1 MSHQDQRAHKEMLL
15 KQATKT
21 KELVCGVVSESGVMF
36 CNMSEPVPEKPHV
49 FFHARWRACHT
60 STGWELI
67 DRPVK

>member
-21 KELVCGVVSESGVMF
+21 KELVCGVVSEFGVMF

-49 FFHARWRACHT
+49 LFFTPGGVRVT
-60 STGWELI
+60 LPLDGS
-67 DRPVK
+67 

>member
-21 KELVCGVVSESGVMF
+21 KELVCGVVSEFGVMF

-49 FFHARWRACHT
+49 FFSRQVACVSHFHWM
-60 STGWELI
+60 GAN
-67 DRPVK
+67 